1 MVHLPS
7 APADDGASGP
17 AWISRRTVVAGTA
30 WAVPAVVVASAAP
43 AVAAS
48 TTCTPT
54 VTVHPITCALNRTRP
69 NVELQLA
76 LTFTT
81 DCPPVVRDGI
91 RYTATYFVFQSIGQ
105 GPGGINETF
114 EVIPGRPSTKLFDIK
129 LPSFDGY
136 PRQLQI
142 NGVLQ
147 YPSGVQEQKS
157 FLVNV
162 PQGACCYP
170 TTA

>member
-1 MVHLPS
+1 MPPLPS
-7 APADDGASGP
+7 ASADTGP
-17 AWISRRTVVAGTA
+17 SRSARVSRRTVVAGTA
-30 WAVPAVVVASAAP
+30 WAVPAVVVAGAAP

-48 TTCTPT
+48 TACTPT
-54 VTVHPITCALNRTRP
+54 ITAHPLTCALNRTRP
-69 NVELQLA
+69 TVELQLA

-81 DCPPVVRDGI
+81 NCPPVVRDGI
-91 RYTATYFVFQSIGQ
+91 KYSATSFVFQGIGG
-105 GPGGINETF
+105 GPSGINETF
-114 EVIPGRPSTKLFDIK
+114 EAIPGKPSTKLFDIT

-147 YPSGVQEQKS
+147 YPSGVQQPTS
-157 FLVNV
+157 FTVTV
-162 PQGACCYP
+162 PQGNCCYP

>member
-1 MVHLPS
+1 MASLPS
-7 APADDGASGP
+7 TPADTGP
-17 AWISRRTVVAGTA
+17 SRSARVSRRTVVAGTA

-69 NVELQLA
+69 NVALQLA
-76 LTFTT
+76 LTLTT

-91 RYTATYFVFQSIGQ
+91 RYTVTYFVFQSVGQ
-105 GPGGINETF
+105 GPSFFATF
-114 EVIPGRPSTKLFDIK
+114 EAIPGKPMTQLFDVA
-129 LPSFDGY
+129 LPSFGGY
-136 PRQLQI
+136 PRQLEI
-142 NGVLQ
+142 NGFFQ
-147 YPSGVQEQKS
+147 YPSGVQQTAS
-157 FLVNV
+157 FTVNV
-162 PQGACCYP
+162 PQGDCCYP